1 MGKFESFAPLV
12 GRILLAQIFIAS
24 GLNKISGWEQTA
36 GYMASKDMPMVPLFL
51 FAAIVLEVGG
61 GISILLGFKAK
72 IGAAALAIFLIPVSL
87 VFHNFWA
94 LEGMN
99 QQIQMIMFM
108 KNLAIMGGLILL
120 AAFGA
125 GSYSIDS
132 RTSLSSKTK

>member
-1 MGKFESFAPLV
+1 MGKFERFAPLV

-36 GYMASKDMPMVPLFL
+36 GYMASKDMPMVSLFL
-51 FAAIVLEVGG
+51 FVAIVLEVGG

-72 IGAAALAIFLIPVSL
+72 IGAIALAIFLIPVSL
-87 VFHNFWA
+87 IFHNFWA

-99 QQIQMIMFM
+99 QQIQMVMFM
-108 KNLAIMGGLILL
+108 KNLAIMGGLIIL

-132 RTSLSSKTK
+132 KTK